1 MTTKKKQKKQY
12 KPKSNEILPTHDY
25 YRKRVDIVEEIT
37 GKKIS
42 IEYRATNAN
51 YIKRQEFLNG
61 LESPEEGYGITIA
74 TPAIKGIPTK
84 TAIYHEMS
92 HALHNTFMS
101 GYFEKIKRMS
111 EITAHNIGAEQ
122 EVCDLNKLLKE
133 DGINITVSLEPVG
146 NPRVRSEI
154 IYTNH
159 AGERLKNSEV
169 NDTILKCD
177 AGKATIG
184 VGTLSKGSINRM
196 NNKLVSRLT
205 QQLQDDWTLVYNVL
219 EDQRIES
226 LTSKIWLGTKSMFTD
241 ARHAVGKRLEKNDTI
256 VEQLLAAR
264 MFRDD
269 LVKDKELIDNISE
282 VEGTSAYAPIAVFQD
297 ELLPK
302 LVDEAKKRGDNL
314 KDDLEEQEQVNSE
327 YDKTYDEKEELVGS
341 FNDNNGVASTQE
353 EIDKL
358 QGLQNKLDELC
369 NRSTELNNKLDPK
382 HGRSLN
388 EASEYQ
394 KRHGEEVRDQIA
406 NDQTGLYER
415 EDSYQDRVE
424 DIKKIDNV
432 EGEMDNLDHEEVIQI
447 CKEEG
452 EENVVDIQ
460 SSIKGMIAPKT
471 PANIKMVKR
480 MTVEPD
486 KNEDMVHELNTIL
499 RRMKERE
506 TNTLSDT
513 GDEIDIDAYVNTRV
527 SGHGDPFISTKKDV
541 GLSVFV
547 SIDGSGSMDHNN
559 KIGKAQTLVSS
570 LFRISKQ
577 HNELIIRGN
586 VWSSDHNGDVG
597 LTEINTLKDCEMIS
611 TSVHSGS
618 GSFYE
623 TPTHEGLKHS
633 AKTLRTMKAKNKLLI
648 LITDGY
654 PQFSKNGHSLGD
666 GQIKKLCKKALKS
679 AKQSVN
685 NVMCI
690 NIEPNGYTSDVL
702 REIFGKH
709 LIEFPSMDRAAE
721 FIQKEVKTKLIQVMR
736 Q

>member
-1 MTTKKKQKKQY
+1 
-12 KPKSNEILPTHDY
+12 
-25 YRKRVDIVEEIT
+25 
-37 GKKIS
+37 
-42 IEYRATNAN
+42 
-51 YIKRQEFLNG
+51 
-61 LESPEEGYGITIA
+61 
-74 TPAIKGIPTK
+74 
-84 TAIYHEMS
+84 
-92 HALHNTFMS
+92 
-101 GYFEKIKRMS
+101 MS

-133 DGINITVSLEPVG
+133 DGINITASLEPVG

-369 NRSTELNNKLDPK
+369 NR
-382 HGRSLN
+382 
-388 EASEYQ
+388 
-394 KRHGEEVRDQIA
+394 
-406 NDQTGLYER
+406 
-415 EDSYQDRVE
+415 
-424 DIKKIDNV
+424 
-432 EGEMDNLDHEEVIQI
+432 
-447 CKEEG
+447 
-452 EENVVDIQ
+452 
-460 SSIKGMIAPKT
+460 
-471 PANIKMVKR
+471 
-480 MTVEPD
+480 
-486 KNEDMVHELNTIL
+486 
-499 RRMKERE
+499 
-506 TNTLSDT
+506 
-513 GDEIDIDAYVNTRV
+513 
-527 SGHGDPFISTKKDV
+527 
-541 GLSVFV
+541 
-547 SIDGSGSMDHNN
+547 
-559 KIGKAQTLVSS
+559 
-570 LFRISKQ
+570 
-577 HNELIIRGN
+577 
-586 VWSSDHNGDVG
+586 
-597 LTEINTLKDCEMIS
+597 
-611 TSVHSGS
+611 
-618 GSFYE
+618 
-623 TPTHEGLKHS
+623 
-633 AKTLRTMKAKNKLLI
+633 
-648 LITDGY
+648 
-654 PQFSKNGHSLGD
+654 
-666 GQIKKLCKKALKS
+666 
-679 AKQSVN
+679 
-685 NVMCI
+685 
-690 NIEPNGYTSDVL
+690 
-702 REIFGKH
+702 
-709 LIEFPSMDRAAE
+709 
-721 FIQKEVKTKLIQVMR
+721 
-736 Q
+736 